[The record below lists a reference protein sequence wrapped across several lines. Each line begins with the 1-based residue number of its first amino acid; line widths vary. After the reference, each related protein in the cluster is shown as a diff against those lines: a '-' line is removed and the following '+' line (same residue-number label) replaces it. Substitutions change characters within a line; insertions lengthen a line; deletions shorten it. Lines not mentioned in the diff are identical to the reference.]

1 MATPLRCFQYIIVL
15 VAGVL
20 PAVCRAV
27 ATATPPGAAK
37 VIPVFPHLNVPKS
50 QQTVANYAWPTLQYF
65 PAPAAKANGA
75 AVVICPGG
83 GYVEE
88 VMQWE
93 GYGPAAWMN
102 KLGVTA
108 FVLKYRLPKG
118 KLPPG
123 GVPWPLQDVRRAVQ
137 IIRAH
142 AKQWHIDPHRIGV
155 MGFSAG
161 GHLASMAGTH
171 WVPANPNAA
180 DPLNRFST
188 RPDFL
193 VLGYPVISMK
203 RSITHPGSRQNLLG
217 NHPPRSEVLYFSSEL
232 QVNATTPPTF
242 ITCARDD
249 NIVPIQNSIRFAA
262 AMHKVGVP
270 CDFKLFNVGGHGFG
284 LGRPGQDSDAWT
296 GDCARWLRRM
306 GFLSKSR

>member
-1 MATPLRCFQYIIVL
+1 MATPRRCFQYIIIVL
-15 VAGVL
+15 LAGVL
-20 PAVCRAV
+20 PAVCSAV
-27 ATATPPGAAK
+27 ATATPPGAAM
-37 VIPVFPHLNVPKS
+37 VIPVFPHLNVPTS

-83 GYVEE
+83 GYTVE

-118 KLPPG
+118 KLPRS

-161 GHLASMAGTH
+161 GSVASLAGTH
-171 WVPANPNAA
+171 WLPGNPGAA

-203 RSITHPGSRQNLLG
+203 RSITHYASRIAAKPVGQ
-217 NHPPRSEVLYFSSEL
+217 SS
-232 QVNATTPPTF
+232 
-242 ITCARDD
+242 
-249 NIVPIQNSIRFAA
+249 AA
-262 AMHKVGVP
+262 
-270 CDFKLFNVGGHGFG
+270 
-284 LGRPGQDSDAWT
+284 Q
-296 GDCARWLRRM
+296 
-306 GFLSKSR
+306 